1 MSSTPTPT
9 GTAAQKFGEM
19 GLGDYISLMKRRKFW
34 FIFPAIAV
42 MITTAVTAWKLPNIY
57 RCEAIILVQPQKVP
71 ASFVSSTV
79 TTGMSDRIATIYQQV
94 VSPSRLKR
102 IIDSLGLYPDIRKRD
117 GEQEA
122 VMVMTKAVNVEQVT
136 AMGAN
141 APAFRIS
148 YKGRNPAQ
156 AAQVTNQLTA
166 MFIEEN
172 LKVREEQS
180 YGTSDFIEGELKKV
194 EQQLEQKDQELSQVR
209 ARYGQDLPESGQF
222 HLQEAAALGQ
232 QLHAVQEKLAQDQ
245 QQKADL
251 QSLTGTTAPTV
262 DLDLGASQSGG
273 ASQTEELQTKLNS
286 LRSRYG
292 PNHPD
297 VRKMQAQLDQAR
309 ASEGDT
315 PASNAAPPATRK
327 VHNPVIEA
335 QLEQLDE
342 DIDKQKERATQL
354 QSAMKQ
360 QLSSLQGIP
369 EYREKIGVIQR
380 DYDALQGRYRSLLDK
395 KMTAE
400 TATSLENRE
409 KSERF
414 VILDSAQIP
423 ERPYSPNRPLMMIG
437 GVLLGILVG
446 MGVALGREVMDD
458 SVRNEREAER
468 ILGAPVLTG
477 VPEILTV
484 QQLLQSAWRIGGV
497 AVVTVLV
504 AVAAGWQLSH
514 ISERMF

>member
-1 MSSTPTPT
+1 MSNTPT
-9 GTAAQKFGEM
+9 TAAAHGLGEM
-19 GLGDYISLMKRRKFW
+19 SMQDYISLVKRRKFW
-34 FIFPAIAV
+34 FIFPAVAVTIAIAV
-42 MITTAVTAWKLPNIY
+42 MAWRLPNIY

-71 ASFVSSTV
+71 SSYVTTTV
-79 TTGMSDRIATIYQQV
+79 TTAMADRVAVIYQQV

-102 IIDSLGLYPDIRKRD
+102 IIDSLGLYPEIRKD
-117 GEQEA
+117 EGVQSA
-122 VMVMTKAVNVEQVT
+122 LLTMTKAVNVEQVT

-156 AAQVTNQLTA
+156 VAQVTNQLTA

-194 EQQLEQKDQELSQVR
+194 EVQLEEKEKELNETR

-222 HLQEAAALGQ
+222 RLQEAAALGQ
-232 QLHAVQEKLAQDQ
+232 QLHAVQDKITQDQ
-245 QQKADL
+245 QQEADL
-251 QSLTGTTAPTV
+251 QSLAGSTAPTV
-262 DLDLGASQSGG
+262 DLDLGASLAGG
-273 ASQTEELQTKLNS
+273 ASQTEELQAKLNS

-297 VRKMQAQLDQAR
+297 VRKLQAELDQAK
-309 ASEGDT
+309 ANEPDS
-315 PASNAAPPATRK
+315 PASKSATPSARK

-335 QLEQLDE
+335 QLEQLDL
-342 DIDKQKERATQL
+342 DIEKQKERAAQL

-360 QLSSLQGIP
+360 QLAGLQNMP
-369 EYREKIGVIQR
+369 AYKEKIDSVQR
-380 DYDALQGRYRSLLDK
+380 DYDALEGRYRALLNQ
-395 KMTAE
+395 KMSAE
-400 TATSLENRE
+400 TATSLESRE

-423 ERPYSPNRPLMMIG
+423 ERPYSPNRPFMIMG
-437 GVLLGILVG
+437 GALLGILVG
-446 MGVALGREVMDD
+446 IGVALAREVMDD

-468 ILGAPVLTG
+468 IVGAPVLTG

-484 QQLLQSAWRIGGV
+484 QQLLHSAWRLGGV
-497 AVVTVLV
+497 AVVTLL
-504 AVAAGWQLSH
+504 VAAGLGFELAYFT
-514 ISERMF
+514 ERFL

>member
-1 MSSTPTPT
+1 M
-9 GTAAQKFGEM
+9 AQGFGEM
-19 GLGDYISLMKRRKFW
+19 GMQDYISLVKRRKFW
-34 FIFPAIAV
+34 FIFPVVAVAVATAV
-42 MITTAVTAWKLPNIY
+42 MAWRLPNIY
-57 RCEAIILVQPQKVP
+57 RSEAIILVQPSKVP
-71 ASFVSSTV
+71 TSFVATTV
-79 TTGMSDRIATIYQQV
+79 TTPMADRIATIYQQV
-94 VSPSRLKR
+94 TSPSRLKR
-102 IIDSLGLYPDIRKRD
+102 IMDSLGLYPDIRKRD

-122 VMVMTKAVNVEQVT
+122 VFVMMKAVNVEQVT

-194 EQQLEQKDQELSQVR
+194 QQQLEEKDHELNEVR

-232 QLHAVQEKLAQDQ
+232 QLHAVQEKITQDQ
-245 QQKADL
+245 QQQADL
-251 QSLTGTTAPTV
+251 RALAGTTAPTV
-262 DLDLGASQSGG
+262 DLDLGASLSVG
-273 ASQTEELQTKLNS
+273 ASQTEELQTRLNS

-297 VRKMQAQLDQAR
+297 VRKLQAELDQAK
-309 ASEGDT
+309 ANEADT
-315 PASNAAPPATRK
+315 PSSKAATPALRK
-327 VHNPVIEA
+327 IHNPVIEA
-335 QLEQLDE
+335 QLEQLDQ
-342 DIDKQKERATQL
+342 DIEKQKEREAQL

-360 QLSSLQGIP
+360 QLSSLQSIP
-369 EYREKIGVIQR
+369 AYKEKIEVIQR
-380 DYDALQGRYRSLLDK
+380 DYDALEGRYRSLLDK
-395 KMTAE
+395 RMAAE
-400 TATSLENRE
+400 TATSLESRE

-423 ERPYSPNRPLMMIG
+423 ERPWSPNRPFLMVG
-437 GVLLGILVG
+437 GGLLGILIG
-446 MGVALGREVMDD
+446 IGVALAREVVDD

-484 QQLLQSAWRIGGV
+484 QQLLHNTWRMGGV
-497 AVVTVLV
+497 AVVMLLV
-504 AVAAGWQLSH
+504 AASLGFELAQVA
-514 ISERMF
+514 ERFL

>member
-1 MSSTPTPT
+1 MNSTPT
-9 GTAAQKFGEM
+9 GAAGQRFGEM
-19 GLGDYISLMKRRKFW
+19 SLQDYLALLKRRKFW
-34 FIFPAIAV
+34 FIFPAVAVVIATAV
-42 MITTAVTAWKLPNIY
+42 MAWRLPNIY

-71 ASFVSSTV
+71 SSFVSSTV
-79 TTGMSDRIATIYQQV
+79 TTGMPDRIAAIYQQV
-94 VSPSRLKR
+94 TSPSRLKR

-117 GEQEA
+117 GEQDA
-122 VMVMTKAVNVEQVT
+122 VLVMMKAINVEQMT

-194 EQQLEQKDQELSQVR
+194 QQQLEEKDQELNEVR
-209 ARYGQDLPESGQF
+209 ARYGQELPESGQF

-232 QLHAVQEKLAQDQ
+232 QLHAAEEKIAQDQ
-245 QQKADL
+245 QQEADL
-251 QSLTGTTAPTV
+251 QSLAGTTAPTV
-262 DLDLGASQSGG
+262 DLDLGTDMAGG
-273 ASQTEELQTKLNS
+273 ASQAQELQTKLNS

-297 VRKMQAQLDQAR
+297 VRKLQAQLDEAKKNEADTQA
-309 ASEGDT
+309 S
-315 PASNAAPPATRK
+315 PAAPPAARK
-327 VHNPVIEA
+327 IHNPVIEA
-335 QLEQLDE
+335 QLEQLDQ
-342 DIDKQKERATQL
+342 DIEKQKERVAQL

-369 EYREKIGVIQR
+369 AYREKIGMIQR

-395 KMTAE
+395 KMAAE
-400 TATSLENRE
+400 TATSLESRE

-423 ERPYSPNRPLMMIG
+423 ERPYSPNRPIMMIG
-437 GVLLGILVG
+437 GALLGILVG
-446 MGVALGREVMDD
+446 MGIALGREYVDD
-458 SVRNEREAER
+458 SVRNEREAEK

-477 VPEILTV
+477 VPEILSV
-484 QQLLQSAWRIGGV
+484 RQLMQTAWRMGGI
-497 AVVTVLV
+497 AVVT
-504 AVAAGWQLSH
+504 AVIAVGVGFQLAH
-514 ISERMF
+514 LSELLF

>member
-1 MSSTPTPT
+1 MSSTPTETT
-9 GTAAQKFGEM
+9 GQKFGEM
-19 GLGDYISLMKRRKFW
+19 SLRDYVAMMKRRKFW
-34 FIFPAIAV
+34 VIFPAVAVVVATAV
-42 MITTAVTAWKLPNIY
+42 MAWRLPNIY

-71 ASFVSSTV
+71 ASFIATTV
-79 TTGMSDRIATIYQQV
+79 TTAMPERIASIYQQV
-94 VSPSRLKR
+94 TSPSRLKR

-122 VMVMTKAVNVEQVT
+122 VGVMMKAITVEQVT

-180 YGTSDFIEGELKKV
+180 YGTSDFIDGELKKV
-194 EQQLEQKDQELSQVR
+194 EQQLEEKDKELNAIR
-209 ARYGQDLPESGQF
+209 AQYGQDLPESGQF

-232 QLHAVQEKLAQDQ
+232 QLRATQEKIAQDQ
-245 QQKADL
+245 QQQADL
-251 QSLTGTTAPTV
+251 QALAGTTAPTV
-262 DLDLGASQSGG
+262 DVDLGSSLSGG
-273 ASQTEELQTKLNS
+273 GSQTEELQAKLNS
-286 LRSRYG
+286 LRGRYG

-297 VRKMQAQLDQAR
+297 VRKLQAELDQAK
-309 ASEGDT
+309 ANEADT
-315 PASNAAPPATRK
+315 PAAKAATPTARK

-335 QLEQLDE
+335 QLEQLDQ
-342 DIDKQKERATQL
+342 DIEKQKEREAQL

-360 QLSSLQGIP
+360 QLSSLQNLPG
-369 EYREKIGVIQR
+369 YKEKIDEIQR
-380 DYDALQGRYRSLLDK
+380 DDDALQGRYRTLLDK
-395 KMTAE
+395 KMSAE
-400 TATSLENRE
+400 TATSLESRE

-423 ERPYSPNRPLMMIG
+423 EKPWSPDRGFMIIG
-437 GVLLGILVG
+437 GALLGIVVG
-446 MGVALGREVMDD
+446 IGVALAREVVDD

-484 QQLLQSAWRIGGV
+484 RQLLDNTWRMGGV
-497 AVVTVLV
+497 ALVTVLV
-504 AVAAGWQLSH
+504 AAGLGFELANVA
-514 ISERMF
+514 ERFL

>member
-1 MSSTPTPT
+1 MSSTPT
-9 GTAAQKFGEM
+9 GTTAQKFGEM

-42 MITTAVTAWKLPNIY
+42 MITTAVAAWKLPNIY

-194 EQQLEQKDQELSQVR
+194 QQQLEEKDHELNEVR

-232 QLHAVQEKLAQDQ
+232 QLHAVQEKITQDQ
-245 QQKADL
+245 QQQADL
-251 QSLTGTTAPTV
+251 RALAGTTAPTV
-262 DLDLGASQSGG
+262 DLDLGASLSVG
-273 ASQTEELQTKLNS
+273 ASQTEELQTRLNS
-286 LRSRYG
+286 MRSRYG

-297 VRKMQAQLDQAR
+297 VRKLQAELDQAK
-309 ASEGDT
+309 ANEADT
-315 PASNAAPPATRK
+315 PSSKAATPALRK
-327 VHNPVIEA
+327 IHNPVIEA
-335 QLEQLDE
+335 QLEQLDQ
-342 DIDKQKERATQL
+342 DIEKQKEREAQL

-360 QLSSLQGIP
+360 QLSSLQSIP
-369 EYREKIGVIQR
+369 AYKEKIEVIQR
-380 DYDALQGRYRSLLDK
+380 DYDALEGRYRSLLDK
-395 KMTAE
+395 RMAAE
-400 TATSLENRE
+400 TATSLESRE

-423 ERPYSPNRPLMMIG
+423 ERPWSPNRPFLMVG
-437 GVLLGILVG
+437 GGLLGILIG
-446 MGVALGREVMDD
+446 IGVALAREVVDD

-477 VPEILTV
+477 VPEILNSR
-484 QQLLQSAWRIGGV
+484 QLWQNTLQICSV
-497 AVVTVLV
+497 AVVTI
-504 AVAAGWQLSH
+504 VAAIGLG
-514 ISERMF
+514 IG